1 MRSLW
6 SSHGVRVRRKQ
17 LSMAADVNSSET
29 GCGAVMRLVQ
39 LAVVTCSLFSALQRA
54 EAAVTINVDL
64 SKQEMHVST
73 SSGEEHVWP
82 ISSARP
88 GYRTPTGTYHSQQLQ
103 RMHYSKKYDNA
114 PMPYSIFFSGGYAI
128 HATDAVRKLGRPAS
142 HGCIRLSLANAEHL
156 FGLVRAEGAVISITR
171 SPGTSAARS
180 LRQKQSNASSINAP
194 YPPLWA
200 ILATR

>member
-1 MRSLW
+1 MRFI
-6 SSHGVRVRRKQ
+6 Q
-17 LSMAADVNSSET
+17 LV
-29 GCGAVMRLVQ
+29 
-39 LAVVTCSLFSALQRA
+39 VVTCSLLGALQRA

-64 SKQEMHVST
+64 TKQEMRVIA

-82 ISSARP
+82 ISSARR
-88 GYRTPTGTYHSQQLQ
+88 GYRTPTGTYHPQQLQ

-128 HATDAVRKLGRPAS
+128 HATNAVRNLGRPAS

-156 FGLVRAEGAVISITR
+156 FGLVRVEGAVISITR
-171 SPGTSAARS
+171 SSSAAAAAS
-180 LRQKQSNASSINAP
+180 QKQSDASVNAP

-200 ILATR
+200 ILATW